1 MSYNEKSAFRPSGH
15 LFPTLRFADRST
27 RSHVLMAVSRIHTLL
42 LATVVVGLVSLV
54 AVCVSVAAE
63 LDAKRQ
69 PPLSRKEVIRHC
81 GPRTVDI
88 EILGHDTEGKWISH
102 AAGTILHE
110 DGYILTCEH
119 VTHPGDSQKVILADG
134 TSYPYK
140 VLARAGGSYD
150 TAILKVDPKEKLPA
164 VQLGHSDSVKLGEQA
179 TVIGN
184 PSGRRHS
191 VKHGVIDRVAC
202 GGGTQIQISQAD
214 IGPGNSGGPVF
225 NSRGEQIA
233 HVHVKIWTQK
243 NISRHIRVD
252 HVRDAFAKVFSNE
265 DRYKQRLGI
274 VVNCQGDAATV
285 LAVEPDSAAAEADI
299 RKGDVIVELDS
310 MRIGEGYHFGLALM
324 DHVGSAPLSVRI
336 RRGDQLIAKK
346 LQPKPQ

>member
-1 MSYNEKSAFRPSGH
+1 
-15 LFPTLRFADRST
+15 
-27 RSHVLMAVSRIHTLL
+27 MAVSRFQSLFIAIGVFGL
-42 LATVVVGLVSLV
+42 TVTMGVRGSI
-54 AVCVSVAAE
+54 ADE
-63 LDAKRQ
+63 AKVKIS
-69 PPLSRKEVIRHC
+69 PPLSRKEVVRHC
-81 GPRTVDI
+81 NPRTVDI
-88 EILGHDTEGKWISH
+88 EILGHDAEGKWISH

-119 VTHPGDSQKVILADG
+119 VTHPGDSQKIILADG

-150 TAILKVDPKEKLPA
+150 TAILKVEPKEKLPA
-164 VQLGHSDSVKLGEQA
+164 VQLGHSDSVKPGEEA

-191 VKHGVIDRVAC
+191 VKHGIIDRVAC

-233 HVHVKIWTQK
+233 HVHVKIWTAH

-252 HVRDAFAKVFSNE
+252 HVRDAFAKVFLDE
-265 DRYKQRLGI
+265 DRYEHRLGI
-274 VVNCQGDAATV
+274 KVDCQGDEATV
-285 LAVEPDSAAAEADI
+285 LAVEPKSAAAEAGI
-299 RKGDVIVELDS
+299 LPGDVITTLDS
-310 MRIGEGYHFGLALM
+310 MRIDEGCHFGLALM
-324 DHVGSAPLSVRI
+324 DHVGNAPLTLRI
-336 RRGDQLIAKK
+336 RRGDQVMAKE
-346 LQPKPQ
+346 LMPKPQ

>member
-1 MSYNEKSAFRPSGH
+1 
-15 LFPTLRFADRST
+15 
-27 RSHVLMAVSRIHTLL
+27 MAVARFHKIF
-42 LATVVVGLVSLV
+42 LAIGLVGLALSISVVGVTDSHADDV
-54 AVCVSVAAE
+54 N
-63 LDAKRQ
+63 KKKQ
-69 PPLSRKEVIRHC
+69 KPLSRQEVIRHC
-81 GPRTVDI
+81 SPRTVDI
-88 EILGHDTEGKWISH
+88 EILGHDAEGKWISH

-119 VTHPGDSQKVILADG
+119 VTHPGDSQKIILADG

-150 TAILKVDPKEKLPA
+150 TAILKVEPKEKLPA
-164 VQLGHSDSVKLGEQA
+164 VQLGHSNSVKAGEEA

-191 VKHGVIDRVAC
+191 VKHGIIDRVAC

-233 HVHVKIWTQK
+233 HVHVKIWTAH

-252 HVRDAFAKVFSNE
+252 HVRDAFAKVFSDE
-265 DRYKQRLGI
+265 GRYQHRLGI
-274 VVNCQGDAATV
+274 TVDCQGDEATV
-285 LAVEPDSAAAEADI
+285 QAVEPNSAAAEAGI
-299 RKGDVIVELDS
+299 KKGDVIVSLDA
-310 MRIGEGYHFGLALM
+310 MRISEGYHFGLALM
-324 DHVGSAPLSVRI
+324 DHVGNAPVTIRF
-336 RRGDQLIAKK
+336 RRGEQVITKELT
-346 LQPKPQ
+346 PKPQ